1 MLAQLKPK
9 KYTVRYPKWMVGK
22 PLLYA
27 SSALASLG
35 DALFGYSQGAIAA
48 AQVQPSFIGRMY
60 HVNVSLAEI
69 EAGKIG
75 VAPFTQCTS
84 SLPYLLPSHSSQFI

>member
-1 MLAQLKPK
+1 MLARLKPK

-22 PLLYA
+22 RLLYA

-35 DALFGYSQGAIAA
+35 DALFGYSQGVIAA

-60 HVNVSLAEI
+60 RVNVSLTEI
-69 EAGKIG
+69 EAGNTG
-75 VAPFTQCTS
+75 VTPLTQCTS
-84 SLPYLLPSHSSQFI
+84 SLP